1 MTQRTTWSVKK
12 PPPVRWRLVARA
24 LGFVGSLCLAVYAYA
39 GAARTDGTLLLTPGE
54 LAPGMIGATEL
65 RLQVVPDG
73 VSLILTADSARRA
86 KLESWLG
93 PQVDL
98 HVGPVAVKA
107 EETLTFY
114 RVAGLRQWGLVVW
127 TEAPLG
133 SDADGELG
141 PGDLRQDTVS
151 FKLRD
156 PQPDET
162 RYSLPLVARHGQG
175 LGTESRVGN
184 EDLFVNFSFRRAET
198 LVTAEGAAA
207 LARANGA
214 TWSGP
219 VTTMPI
225 VLGARRPVRP
235 LHLASPW
242 LLGPFQI
249 SDLTGR
255 LGDYGDSTKVAE
267 TNPGGESDEVVV
279 TGKQDRAEYT
289 VKRITLG
296 TDALASCS
304 EITFDKARHQLLL
317 SCVPPGAKQ

>member
-1 MTQRTTWSVKK
+1 MTQCRARSLEKH
-12 PPPVRWRLVARA
+12 PPVRWRLAARILA
-24 LGFVGSLCLAVYAYA
+24 AAGSLCCAGYTFA
-39 GAARTDGTLLLTPGE
+39 GAAGTDATLRLSPGE
-54 LAPGMIGATEL
+54 FAPGLIGETEL

-73 VSLILTADSARRA
+73 ASLILTAESARRA
-86 KLESWLG
+86 KLSSWLG
-93 PQVDL
+93 PQLDI
-98 HVGPVAVKA
+98 HVGPVAVQA

-114 RVAGLRQWGLVVW
+114 RVAGLREWGLVVW

-156 PQPDET
+156 PQAEET
-162 RYSLPLVARHGQG
+162 LYSLPLVAKHGQG

-184 EDLFVNFSFRRAET
+184 EDLFVNFSFRRRET
-198 LVTAEGAAA
+198 LVTAEGAAV

-214 TWSGP
+214 KWNGP
-219 VTTMPI
+219 VATMPI

-235 LHLASPW
+235 LHLANPW
-242 LLGPFQI
+242 VLGPFQV

-267 TNPGGESDEVVV
+267 TDPGGDSDEVVV

-304 EITFDKARHQLLL
+304 EVTFDKARHKLLL
-317 SCVPPGAKQ
+317 SCVPQSVK